1 MRAHFYAAG
10 ITWLPMLAGSVIT
23 LVAIPFYTLG
33 YHWHQATGLAMASDF
48 GILLQALSLGYLL
61 HRRRMVSMAS
71 LDFREM
77 GRCLVAGLAGGL
89 VVWAGLWGVRLL
101 PLFAQR
107 HSKGFL
113 LSVDLAELVVGSL
126 LWAVIVKVT
135 LEGLGSA
142 LPRVA
147 MKRLGAA

>member
-1 MRAHFYAAG
+1 
-10 ITWLPMLAGSVIT
+10 MLVGSVIT

-33 YHWHQATGLAMASDF
+33 YHWHQATGLAIASDF

-71 LDFREM
+71 LDLREM

-113 LSVDLAELVVGSL
+113 LSVDLAELSSGIFAL
-126 LWAVIVKVT
+126 GRVIVKVT